1 VAFKLPARESL
12 ASIASANGSTP
23 LLEHHVQM
31 LKASSISDEVARER
45 GYLSATSSQ
54 CRGLGFS
61 KAQVGGDGTI
71 LVVPRWIVKGEQ
83 DGLQIRPD
91 APNPDRKRYET
102 PKGQLNKLDTHPR
115 CVAQL
120 KDPKVTLWLTEGAK
134 KIDALVTRGACAIGL
149 QGVWSWRGTN
159 KDGGKTALACWEL
172 VALNGRRVILAFD
185 SDVFFKQSVAGAF
198 RRLTAFLKS
207 RGAEVCPLWRQAN
220 AS

>member
-1 VAFKLPARESL
+1 MAFKLRAKESL
-12 ASIASANGSTP
+12 ASIASTNGSTP
-23 LLEHHVQM
+23 LLEHHSRM
-31 LKASSISDEVARER
+31 LKDSAISDEVARER
-45 GYLSATSSQ
+45 GYLSATAEQ

-61 KAQVGGDGTI
+61 KNQVGTAGG
-71 LVVPRWIVKGEQ
+71 LLVPRWTVDGKQ
-83 DGLQIRPD
+83 DGLQLRPD
-91 APNPDRKRYET
+91 APNPDRKKYET

-115 CVAQL
+115 CIEQL
-120 KDPKVTLWLTEGAK
+120 QNPRVPLWLTEGAK

-159 KDGGKTALACWEL
+159 KAGGKTALACWEF
-172 VALNGRRVILAFD
+172 VALNGRWVVLAFD

-207 RGAEVCPLWRQAN
+207 RGAEVCPLWRQTN